1 MFFLDNSEHPTC
13 RATNIKLRDTCTSS
27 LQCSKLEAKCRSTSR
42 ISEDGRPEKR
52 CLCFKNMRED
62 HSTGKCVDIKDHK
75 LIRFDL
81 LHRPK
86 TWQELNPGRPKRPSS
101 KIAISVGSND
111 DKLKVNICFYAV
123 DDISYYYMNVVSI
136 SS

>member
-1 MFFLDNSEHPTC
+1 
-13 RATNIKLRDTCTSS
+13 
-27 LQCSKLEAKCRSTSR
+27 
-42 ISEDGRPEKR
+42 
-52 CLCFKNMRED
+52 MRED

-101 KIAISVGSND
+101 KIAISVRSND
-111 DKLKVNICFYAV
+111 DKLKVNICFYEV
-123 DDISYYYMNVVSI
+123 NDILSYERSKYILIKIIIVYCKFTDQWR
-136 SS
+136 

>member
-1 MFFLDNSEHPTC
+1 
-13 RATNIKLRDTCTSS
+13 
-27 LQCSKLEAKCRSTSR
+27 
-42 ISEDGRPEKR
+42 
-52 CLCFKNMRED
+52 MRED

-101 KIAISVGSND
+101 KIAISVRSND
-111 DKLKVNICFYAV
+111 DKLKVSIYFYAV
-123 DDISYYYMNVVSI
+123 DNISYYSVRLLYERSKFMLINIITVYCEFTDQWR
-136 SS
+136 